1 MIAGFVVQGSVP
13 QKVLIRGVAPTLAG
27 CGVAGTLDDASITVY
42 EQLVV
47 GRRRA
52 GDSS

>member
-42 EQLVV
+42 EQLS
-47 GRRRA
+47 GGDA
-52 GDSS
+52 GDRS